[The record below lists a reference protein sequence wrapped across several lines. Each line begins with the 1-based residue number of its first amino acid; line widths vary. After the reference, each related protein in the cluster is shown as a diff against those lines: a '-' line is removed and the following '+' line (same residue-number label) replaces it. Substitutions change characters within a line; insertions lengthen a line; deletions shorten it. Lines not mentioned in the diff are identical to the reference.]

1 MDSDISGI
9 SSFYDLVEKGYGLL
23 SGEAKD
29 IVEYVSDDVPGFI
42 SNAYDEFEDSPLFR
56 LGKNIAGEFLSGSA
70 ASNVSGI
77 AKSRDAGYRK
87 QAGARET
94 SRQGDSR
101 GMDPRSIG
109 YTSSVRS
116 MMNGLEKSN
125 IPSISNLYARLNPG
139 VSQGPNL
146 VIAGKADDV
155 DLKLYEKY
163 AG

>member
-70 ASNVSGI
+70 ASNVSG
-77 AKSRDAGYRK
+77 YRK

-125 IPSISNLYARLNPG
+125 VPSISNLYARLNPG